1 MTLED
6 CLQEQERTLHDSS
19 FEYSWALPRIRHAHN
34 GGEIRL
40 LTARRY
46 TCDGFDAQ
54 TNTVYEFNG
63 CFWHGC
69 PMCFPNR
76 TEPHARL
83 CDLTMDDVYQTH
95 QQKLTTLRQAVQGDE
110 QIRYYDF
117 KSLYPHVNKYCPYP
131 VGHPTIITQPSI
143 EHGLAHW
150 FGVAPVTI
158 LLPRDLYHPVLHYR
172 CKDKLIFP
180 LCAACVD
187 TLVDAPL
194 LQKVQYVCD
203 HAPCERALTGT

>member
-95 QQKLTTLRQAVQGDE
+95 QQKLTTLRQAGYYIKVQWECQWTAFLRQSPEAQAFLKD
-110 QIRYYDF
+110 
-117 KSLYPHVNKYCPYP
+117 
-131 VGHPTIITQPSI
+131 HPPL
-143 EHGLAHW
+143 EPLN
-150 FGVAPVTI
+150 
-158 LLPRDLYHPVLHYR
+158 PRDAFFWRAYQCLPIVPSSAR
-172 CKDKLIFP
+172 RRTDS
-180 LCAACVD
+180 
-187 TLVDAPL
+187 L
-194 LQKVQYVCD
+194 L
-203 HAPCERALTGT
+203 